1 MYTWIHLGTKNCSAF
16 EPVLWSFHI
25 AQHVRDTSAWKDGV
39 AMVNGGCHP
48 GNTPFNTIK
57 KGIKKSN
64 KGWIAS
70 RTRNTSMTWRKSF
83 ISSERTW
90 KSCVL
95 NVENVVW
102 MCMEAHNP
110 STCESVDDYVCN
122 HLQNWDVDGF
132 PGCGSFC
139 KKKQGSRTNASKF
152 TSRTNKKLQIF
163 RVAFSRLGFYSP
175 LCTWLNLGKLGWLQK
190 TPKTITWWPWRNL
203 TIAAPR
209 GSVAR
214 SKMVLA
220 AVTWRSP
227 MIFIDSYL
235 SWTSQGG
242 DEKICQENGAS
253 FRNMWNEADST
264 QKRCGNVGELATQ
277 RCLIELANLSGQ
289 KANYMENM
297 GQE

>member
-1 MYTWIHLGTKNCSAF
+1 MYLYTYIYIYNHTMCIYILNMIICICINTYNILLS
-16 EPVLWSFHI
+16 L
-25 AQHVRDTSAWKDGV
+25 RTSAVEFPHSAARARYQCLERRGGH
-39 AMVNGGCHP
+39 GGCHP

-57 KGIKKSN
+57 KGSKKSN

-102 MCMEAHNP
+102 ICMEAHKP

-139 KKKQGSRTNASKF
+139 RKKQGSRTNASKF

-163 RVAFSRLGFYSP
+163 RVTFSRLGFYSP
-175 LCTWLNLGKLGWLQK
+175 LYTWLNLGKLGWLQK
-190 TPKTITWWPWRNL
+190 TPKTITWWPWRN

-235 SWTSQGG
+235 SWTSQ
-242 DEKICQENGAS
+242 
-253 FRNMWNEADST
+253 
-264 QKRCGNVGELATQ
+264 RCD
-277 RCLIELANLSGQ
+277 
-289 KANYMENM
+289 
-297 GQE
+297 

>member
-1 MYTWIHLGTKNCSAF
+1 
-16 EPVLWSFHI
+16 
-25 AQHVRDTSAWKDGV
+25 
-39 AMVNGGCHP
+39 
-48 GNTPFNTIK
+48 
-57 KGIKKSN
+57 
-64 KGWIAS
+64 
-70 RTRNTSMTWRKSF
+70 
-83 ISSERTW
+83 
-90 KSCVL
+90 
-95 NVENVVW
+95 

-132 PGCGSFC
+132 PG
-139 KKKQGSRTNASKF
+139 TNNASKF

-175 LCTWLNLGKLGWLQK
+175 LYTWLNLGKLGWLQK
-190 TPKTITWWPWRNL
+190 TPKTITWWPRRNL

-214 SKMVLA
+214 SMMVLA

-235 SWTSQGG
+235 SWTSQGC
-242 DEKICQENGAS
+242 DDKICQENGAF

-264 QKRCGNVGELATQ
+264 QKRGGNVGELATK
-277 RCLIELANLSGQ
+277 RCWKLNGLTSLGKKPITWRIWVRSKDPFRRTTGLHFE
-289 KANYMENM
+289 
-297 GQE
+297 

>member
-95 NVENVVW
+95 NVEMWYECVW
-102 MCMEAHNP
+102 KHTTRQPVKVWTTMYATTYKTGMWM
-110 STCESVDDYVCN
+110 DF
-122 HLQNWDVDGF
+122 LDVD
-132 PGCGSFC
+132 PSA
-139 KKKQGSRTNASKF
+139 KKQGSRTNASKF

-209 GSVAR
+209 GSVPAQRWSWPR
-214 SKMVLA
+214 SLDALRWSSSTRICPGRPREVMRKYVRKMVHPFG
-220 AVTWRSP
+220 TCGMKQIQP
-227 MIFIDSYL
+227 
-235 SWTSQGG
+235 
-242 DEKICQENGAS
+242 K
-253 FRNMWNEADST
+253 
-264 QKRCGNVGELATQ
+264 KRCGNVGELATQ

>member
-16 EPVLWSFHI
+16 EPVLWRFHI

-139 KKKQGSRTNASKF
+139 KKKTGFKNQCFQVYISDQQKTSDFQGRI
-152 TSRTNKKLQIF
+152 LQ
-163 RVAFSRLGFYSP
+163 VRLLFP
-175 LCTWLNLGKLGWLQK
+175 FMHMAKLG
-190 TPKTITWWPWRNL
+190 
-203 TIAAPR
+203 
-209 GSVAR
+209 
-214 SKMVLA
+214 
-220 AVTWRSP
+220 
-227 MIFIDSYL
+227 
-235 SWTSQGG
+235 
-242 DEKICQENGAS
+242 
-253 FRNMWNEADST
+253 
-264 QKRCGNVGELATQ
+264 
-277 RCLIELANLSGQ
+277 
-289 KANYMENM
+289 
-297 GQE
+297 